1 MKLPI
6 AFIER
11 LKEDRPE
18 DYEDI
23 IASFEEEGY
32 HGLRV
37 NTLKISVADFLVI
50 FPFALKPVPWTE
62 DGFYYNP
69 EDAVTKH
76 PFYHAGL
83 YYIQEPSAMS
93 AVATRLPRKGDI
105 ALDLC
110 AAPGGKTLQIATA
123 TGDERLL
130 VTNDISDKR
139 VKAIV
144 RNVERFGLR
153 NVVIL
158 NETPEHIAKTFGPMF
173 DYVLVDAPCSGE
185 GMFRRDPKAV
195 NAWEIYENDVCA
207 EIQQNILSNMPNLI
221 TRGGHLTYST
231 CTFAKAE
238 NEEQTNGFLEK
249 NAEFQSEEIS
259 DKLCDS
265 LEKGHYTV
273 RLWPHKLK
281 GEGHFIAHMKR
292 KSTEKIM
299 TGENEATQRMNGYLT
314 PLSSEQ
320 KLPRGISKEP
330 PEALAAFMAEYLVAP
345 FSGFFKTIKEKIYLL
360 PEVVLPLQG
369 LKIARE
375 GLLLGEMKGK
385 HFVPSQALALALK
398 PGQFKKELELTPE
411 SLEVVKYLKCETLH
425 VAHEGK
431 GLHLVTTMGYPLGF
445 CKLSGGTLKNLYPA
459 SWRQF

>member
-1 MKLPI
+1 MKLPK
-6 AFIER
+6 AFVDR

-18 DYEDI
+18 DYEMI
-23 IASFEEEGY
+23 IASFGEEGY

-37 NTLKISVADFLVI
+37 NTLKISIVDFLAI
-50 FPFALKPVPWTE
+50 FPYALTPVPWTE

-69 EDAVTKH
+69 EDPVTKH

-93 AVATRLPRKGDI
+93 AVATWRPKKGDI

-110 AAPGGKTLQIATA
+110 AAPGGKTLQIATS

-158 NETPEHIAKTFGPMF
+158 NETPEHIAKVFGPMF

-185 GMFRRDPKAV
+185 GMFRRDPKAMS
-195 NAWEIYENDVCA
+195 AWEIYENDMCA
-207 EIQQNILSNMPNLI
+207 AIQQRILSTMPSLV
-221 TRGGHLTYST
+221 TSDGHITYST

-238 NEEQTNGFLEK
+238 NEAQTNAFLESHPGFEPVK
-249 NAEFQSEEIS
+249 LS
-259 DKLCDS
+259 DQLCDS
-265 LEKGHYTV
+265 LERGEYTV

-281 GEGHFIAHMKR
+281 GEGHFIAHMGR
-292 KSTEKIM
+292 KSTEEMAARESVEHMEVK
-299 TGENEATQRMNGYLT
+299 GDLS
-314 PLSSEQ
+314 PLSSM
-320 KLPRGISKEP
+320 KSLPRGVSDKP
-330 PEALAAFMAEYLVAP
+330 SEALCAFMAEYLNTP

-360 PEVVLPLQG
+360 PEVALPLEG

-385 HFVPSQALALALK
+385 HFMPSQALALALK
-398 PGQFKKELELTPE
+398 PGQFKNVLELSPD
-411 SLEVVKYLKCETLH
+411 SLDVVKYLKCETLH

-445 CKLSGGTLKNLYPA
+445 CKLNGGTVKNLYPA

>member
-11 LKEDRPE
+11 LKEERPE
-18 DYEDI
+18 DYAAI
-23 IASFEEEGY
+23 IASLDEEGY

-37 NTLKISVADFLVI
+37 NTLKISVDAFLKI
-50 FPFALKPVPWTE
+50 FPFKLTPVPWTE
-62 DGFYYNP
+62 DGFYYHP

-144 RNVERFGLR
+144 RNVERFGLK

-158 NETPEHIAKTFGPMF
+158 NETPERIANVFGPMF

-185 GMFRRDPKAV
+185 GMFRRDPKAIS
-195 NAWEIYENDVCA
+195 AWEVYENDVCA
-207 EIQQNILSNMPNLI
+207 QMQQSILSTMPSLLN
-221 TRGGHLTYST
+221 TGGHITYAT
-231 CTFAKAE
+231 CTFAKKE
-238 NEEQTNGFLEK
+238 NEAQTDAFLKRYTEFEPEK
-249 NAEFQSEEIS
+249 ISETVCE
-259 DKLCDS
+259 S
-265 LEKGHYTV
+265 LERQAYTL
-273 RLWPHKLK
+273 RLWPHKLN
-281 GEGHFIAHMKR
+281 GEGHFIAHMQR
-292 KSTEKIM
+292 REA
-299 TGENEATQRMNGYLT
+299 ENENRQEGAKAVTGCLT
-314 PLSSEQ
+314 PLENLR
-320 KLPRGISKEP
+320 KLPRGISTEP
-330 PEALAAFMAEYLVAP
+330 PEALATFMAVYLVTP
-345 FSGFFKTIKEKIYLL
+345 FSGFFKVVKEKIYLL
-360 PEVVLPLQG
+360 PKVALPLEG

-398 PGQFKKELELTPE
+398 PGQFKRSIELSPDSPE
-411 SLEVVKYLKCETLH
+411 IIKYLKCETLH
-425 VAHEGK
+425 VAHDGK
-431 GLHLVTTMGYPLGF
+431 GIHLVTTMGYPVGF
-445 CKLSGGTLKNLYPA
+445 CKLSGGMLKNLYPA